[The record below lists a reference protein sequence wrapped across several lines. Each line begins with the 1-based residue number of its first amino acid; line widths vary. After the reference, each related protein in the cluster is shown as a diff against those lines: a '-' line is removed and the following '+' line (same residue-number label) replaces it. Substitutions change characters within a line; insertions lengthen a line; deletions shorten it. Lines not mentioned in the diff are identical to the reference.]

1 MPQDDEAAARDRV
14 ATLIRAD
21 IERGVYPPGAR
32 LPSYRRLAELFSV
45 APNTA
50 GAAVGLLR
58 QAGLVDIRRNSGA
71 YVRDRENA
79 PATPD
84 LRAELREL
92 NDQISRAKR
101 DLSAAQKRIAGLLDH
116 VQADGRSE

>member
-58 QAGLVDIRRNSGA
+58 QAGWL
-71 YVRDRENA
+71 
-79 PATPD
+79 T
-84 LRAELREL
+84 
-92 NDQISRAKR
+92 
-101 DLSAAQKRIAGLLDH
+101 SAATAAHMCGT
-116 VQADGRSE
+116 GRTRLRPPT